1 MEILSL
7 EKTKNSAELQ
17 QLVCDLG
24 LSEYVA
30 HTSQTE
36 PIRAAQAL
44 HGNEPCFSIGKR
56 YDCAEICEW
65 RQNCR
70 KPKAVWLR

>member
-1 MEILSL
+1 MEMLSL
-7 EKTKNSAELQ
+7 EKIKNSAELQ

-24 LSEYVA
+24 LSACVA

-36 PIRAAQAL
+36 PIRAARAL
-44 HGNEPCFSIGKR
+44 RGNEPCFSIGKR
-56 YDCAEICEW
+56 SDCVEICEW
-65 RQNCR
+65 HQNCR